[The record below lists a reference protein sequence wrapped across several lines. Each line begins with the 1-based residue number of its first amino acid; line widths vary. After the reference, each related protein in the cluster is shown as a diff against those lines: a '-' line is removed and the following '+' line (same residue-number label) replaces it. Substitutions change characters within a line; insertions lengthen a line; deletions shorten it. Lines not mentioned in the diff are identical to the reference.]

1 MPIPKEHLEV
11 FNRHLRSSIVEAT
24 VEGGAYAF
32 RVSVPD
38 LESSTQQEVAVA
50 LEAAVKELRDSGQTV
65 PRIKWG
71 PTTVLRAKRAP
82 HHD

>member
-1 MPIPKEHLEV
+1 MPIPKEHLDI

-38 LESSTQQEVAVA
+38 LEITTQHQVSEA

-71 PTTVLRAKRAP
+71 PTTVLPAR
-82 HHD
+82 